1 MIIALRRTTLT
12 EARGRSSQPEDNMM
26 RRAVSEY
33 GLMATASVTA
43 SASANEPKISRNNIQ
58 VEHIAAL
65 RKTLA
70 DGEPAQDM

>member
-1 MIIALRRTTLT
+1 MTHEILGCGA
-12 EARGRSSQPEDNMM
+12 PD
-26 RRAVSEY
+26 
-33 GLMATASVTA
+33 TASVATLA
-43 SASANEPKISRNNIQ
+43 SASEPKVSRNNIQ

>member
-1 MIIALRRTTLT
+1 MRHVIS
-12 EARGRSSQPEDNMM
+12 ERGLKE
-26 RRAVSEY
+26 
-33 GLMATASVTA
+33 MACVATST
-43 SASANEPKISRNNIQ
+43 SANEPKISRNNIQ